1 MSKLTLTPEQDQI
14 IAYGRDESG
23 SFIIDAVAGSG
34 KSTTLV
40 LLLNELQGATALTS
54 FNKKAADELQAKV
67 MRDAPRKAGLTHVKT
82 AHAFGFQALR
92 TVLRGR
98 PNVQGGKMNFILKD
112 LQSGLDYKHPEVRN
126 RYTIAQLVSFAKG
139 AGVGL
144 QSHSMFE
151 QFPAI
156 DDYETW
162 VNLVEHFG
170 LDMDLTEDMSVD
182 RLIELAMQA
191 LKISNQ
197 NLSMIDFD
205 DMVYLPLL
213 MDAKIGQF
221 SNVMI
226 DEAQDI
232 NATRRELAFR
242 MVKPGGRLIAVG
254 DPFQAIYGFTGADSN
269 SLTNIGK
276 RAERDFGSCLTFPL
290 SYCWRCPQVIEPLAR
305 KRVPA
310 FTIPASAPTGTYES
324 IDYDESFIDRLV
336 PGDMVLCRLN
346 KPNLRLCLQ
355 LVRRGKRARI
365 EGRDI
370 GARILSHYRKAA
382 PDLPKLADGQIL
394 LETYRDH
401 QVQLLQQRDRQAAA
415 AMLEDEVDCCQ
426 ILIERTIETGGRAFN
441 DLEAMV
447 QSLFGDNVSNSS
459 TITMCSAHKAKGLEF
474 PRVYIY
480 GRSDY
485 MPFFKAEQP
494 WEIEQEYNLIYVAQ
508 TRAQQHLIEVNNVP
522 KE

>member
-1 MSKLTLTPEQDQI
+1 MSFSLTPEQEQI
-14 IAYGRDESG
+14 IAYGRDEKD

-40 LLLNELQGATALTS
+40 MLLNELRGASALTS
-54 FNKKAADELQAKV
+54 FNRKAADELQAKV
-67 MRDAPRKAGLTHVKT
+67 LRDAPRKAGLTHVKT

-92 TVLRGR
+92 SVIRGR

-112 LQSGLDYKHPEVRN
+112 LQDGLDYKHPEVRN
-126 RYTIAQLVSFAKG
+126 RWTIAQLVSYAK
-139 AGVGL
+139 AGGFGL
-144 QSHSMFE
+144 QSHSLVE

-156 DDYETW
+156 DDYEAW
-162 VNLVEHFG
+162 VATVEHFG

-182 RLIELAMQA
+182 RLIELAQQA
-191 LKISNQ
+191 LKLSNQ

-213 MDAKIGQF
+213 LDAKIGRF
-221 SNVMI
+221 TNVMI

-242 MVKPGGRLIAVG
+242 MVKPGGRIIAVG
-254 DPFQAIYGFTGADSN
+254 DPCQAIYGFTGADAE
-269 SLTNIGK
+269 SLHNIAK
-276 RAERDFGSCLTFPL
+276 RAEQDHGSCLTFPL
-290 SYCWRCPQVIEPLAR
+290 SYCWRCPQVVEPLAR
-305 KRVPA
+305 RRVKN
-310 FTIPASAPTGTYES
+310 FTIPDTAPLGHYEA
-324 IDYDESFIDRLV
+324 IDYDETFIDRLR

-346 KPNLRLCLQ
+346 KPNLKLCLQ

-370 GARILSHYRKAA
+370 GARLLSHYRKAA

-401 QVQLLQQRDRQAAA
+401 QVQLLQQRDRGAAA

-426 ILIERTIETGGRAFN
+426 ILIERTIETGGSKFA
-441 DLEAMV
+441 DLEQTV
-447 QSLFGDNVSNSS
+447 TSLFGDNVSNSS

-474 PRVYIY
+474 PTVYIY
-480 GRSDY
+480 GRQDY

-494 WEIEQEYNLIYVAQ
+494 WELEQEHNLIYVAQ
-508 TRAQQHLIEVNNVP
+508 TRAQQTLIEVNNVP
-522 KE
+522 KD